1 MGEES
6 NTALTIPR
14 SSAASSLSLRFLG
27 LLKQPDD
34 SDLDPNPT
42 LSSALELDES
52 DVVWSSSSDH
62 SSPCSVSS
70 PVTTSPASFRRTSRA
85 FVPGTFGLSALL
97 ESTSPG
103 PSPGPVRR
111 QSSPVTPPVS
121 VPITRQSPTSRKAYN
136 QSAPVAVPVWPG
148 RRREGRKGRGEVG
161 DGMWVFDEEEEI
173 MMDGIG
179 EDDMEEMVPP
189 HVIDAQRTGF
199 ASGSQ
204 RRLAENWVFRFV
216 RQIRNSNSAR
226 VFFVLLSLV
235 HDFEIFV
242 PLVFVFAFPI
252 YLLVL
257 ILGFWHIEAKLGE
270 IFGLEFWGLHCC
282 CRS

>member
-14 SSAASSLSLRFLG
+14 SSATSSLSLRFLG

-42 LSSALELDES
+42 PNSSALELDES

-70 PVTTSPASFRRTSRA
+70 PVPTSPASFRPTSRS

-103 PSPGPVRR
+103 PGTGPGPVRR
-111 QSSPVTPPVS
+111 QSSPITPPVA
-121 VPITRQSPTSRKAYN
+121 VPITRPSPPSRKAYN

-148 RRREGRKGRGEVG
+148 RRREGRKGRGDVG
-161 DGMWVFDEEEEI
+161 DEMWVFDEEEEI

-179 EDDMEEMVPP
+179 IGEDDMEEMVPP
-189 HVIDAQRTGF
+189 HVIVARSHMTSFSVLEGAGRTLKGRDLRRVRNAVLQKTGF
-199 ASGSQ
+199 
-204 RRLAENWVFRFV
+204 LD
-216 RQIRNSNSAR
+216 
-226 VFFVLLSLV
+226 L
-235 HDFEIFV
+235 
-242 PLVFVFAFPI
+242 
-252 YLLVL
+252 
-257 ILGFWHIEAKLGE
+257 
-270 IFGLEFWGLHCC
+270 
-282 CRS
+282 

>member
-14 SSAASSLSLRFLG
+14 SSATSSLSLRFLG

-52 DVVWSSSSDH
+52 DVVWSSSSDL

-85 FVPGTFGLSALL
+85 FVPGSFGLSALL
-97 ESTSPG
+97 ESTNSPG
-103 PSPGPVRR
+103 PGPGPVRR

-121 VPITRQSPTSRKAYN
+121 VPITRPSPPSRKAYN

-148 RRREGRKGRGEVG
+148 RRREGRKGRGHEVG
-161 DGMWVFDEEEEI
+161 DEMWVFDEEEEI
-173 MMDGIG
+173 MMEGIG

-189 HVIDAQRTGF
+189 HVIVARSHMSSFSVLEGAGRTLKGRDLRRVRNAVLQKTGF
-199 ASGSQ
+199 
-204 RRLAENWVFRFV
+204 LD
-216 RQIRNSNSAR
+216 
-226 VFFVLLSLV
+226 L
-235 HDFEIFV
+235 
-242 PLVFVFAFPI
+242 
-252 YLLVL
+252 
-257 ILGFWHIEAKLGE
+257 
-270 IFGLEFWGLHCC
+270 
-282 CRS
+282 